1 MEIEITQDMLNG
13 MKEYVEEF
21 LLADM
26 LTHNVEPHTGATLIK
41 ILFTVFEDIQNEL
54 DKEEKM

>member
-1 MEIEITQDMLNG
+1 MGIEITQDMLNK
-13 MKEYVEEF
+13 MKEYTEEF

-26 LTHNVEPHTGATLIK
+26 LTHNVDPNAGAALIK